1 MVKARLRAPLEGVL
15 KFSRWWQQPFA
26 QKHAIKISRCGFV
39 LEVGVMAEARLRAP
53 IRGRTFVFE
62 VAVQAVATL

>member
-1 MVKARLRAPLEGVL
+1 VL
-15 KFSRWWQQPFA
+15 KLSKWWQQPFA
-26 QKHAIKISRCGFV
+26 QKHAIQISRYGFV

-62 VAVQAVATL
+62 AAAQAAATL